1 MTRKFNIGNAI
12 CSTSLFHFTRKKTV
26 YKKILK
32 NGIRYSYSAEFV
44 PQFFSENS
52 ENIALSIPIICFCDI
67 PLIRIS
73 SHVHKYGSY
82 GVGINKTNIIKKLGE
97 TINPLNYV
105 NSNEIIQALCNIKV
119 LAKSMQH
126 QGLAEI
132 SQNPLVAMYDN
143 NYIKGSKLLKSID
156 LLYAFFKPYQ
166 YNGIDFTQEREWR
179 AILKED
185 LNKGISWNTEAS
197 RKEYYNDQT
206 RKTTTVAASSCTMFN
221 EIIGD
226 NPLFHLQFS
235 ESEILD
241 CIEYIIVPNRR
252 QKDWSIDFVW
262 KSNFLFG
269 CNNPSENTKRS
280 LISRIC
286 CLEQLEIDY

>member
-12 CSTSLFHFTRKKTV
+12 CSTSLFHFTHKKYV
-26 YKKILK
+26 FKKILK
-32 NGIRYSYSAEFV
+32 NGIRYSYSSEFV
-44 PQFFSENS
+44 PQFFAENN

-73 SHVHKYGSY
+73 SHVRRYGSY
-82 GVGINKTNIIKKLGE
+82 GVGINKANIIKKLGE

-105 NSNEIIQALCNIKV
+105 NSNEIIQVLCNIKV
-119 LAKSMQH
+119 LAKSMQD

-143 NYIKGSKLLKSID
+143 DFNKGYKLLKSIE
-156 LLYAFFKPYQ
+156 LLYAFFKPCQ

-185 LNKGISWNTEAS
+185 LNKGISWNSEAS
-197 RKEYYNDQT
+197 QKEYIDA
-206 RKTTTVAASSCTMFN
+206 KGKPSTVAKTSCAMFN

-252 QKDWSIDFVW
+252 QKEWCIDCIK
-262 KSNFLFG
+262 KSSFLFG
-269 CNNPSENTKRS
+269 CNNLSKDIKLS

>member
-12 CSTSLFHFTRKKTV
+12 CSTALFHFTHKKTV
-26 YKKILK
+26 FKKILK

-44 PQFFSENS
+44 PQFFAENS

-73 SHVHKYGSY
+73 SHVRKYGSY
-82 GVGINKTNIIKKLGE
+82 GVGINKANIIKKLGE
-97 TINPLNYV
+97 SINPLYYV
-105 NSNEIIQALCNIKV
+105 NSNEIIQVLCNIKV
-119 LAKSMQH
+119 LAKSMQN
-126 QGLAEI
+126 QGFAEI
-132 SQNPLVAMYDN
+132 SQNQLVAMSDN
-143 NYIKGSKLLKSID
+143 NYIKSSKLLKSID

-166 YNGIDFTQEREWR
+166 YDGIDFTQEREWR

-185 LNKGISWNTEAS
+185 LRKGISWNSESS
-197 RKEYYNDQT
+197 RKEYNDQT
-206 RKTTTVAASSCTMFN
+206 GKTTTVAASSCTMFN

-252 QKDWSIDFVW
+252 QKDWCIDFIK

-269 CNNPSENTKRS
+269 CNNLSEDTKLS
-280 LISRIC
+280 LISKIC